1 MRIFTPL
8 LVLVL
13 FGYSAF
19 SSVKTDSLL
28 AQLKIELARKKVY
41 DDQKELRIKKLKANL
56 EATSKTNFNAQYN
69 ICGKLYE
76 EYKVYQFDSAYVYT
90 QKLLAISK
98 ITNNVSKQYDT
109 KIKVA
114 FLLLSSG
121 MFKET
126 FESLNQINTHFA
138 QR

>member
-1 MRIFTPL
+1 MRIFIPI

-13 FGYSAF
+13 YGHSAF

-28 AQLKIELARKKVY
+28 AQLKIELSRKKVY
-41 DDQKELRIKKLKANL
+41 DNQKELRIKKLKAQL
-56 EATSKTNFNAQYN
+56 AATSKNNYNAQYD

-76 EYKVYQFDSAYVYT
+76 EYKVYQYDSAYVYT

-98 ITNNVSKQYDT
+98 VTKDISKEYDS
-109 KIKVA
+109 KIKVG
-114 FLLLSSG
+114 FLLVSSG

-126 FESLNQINTHFA
+126 FDCLN
-138 QR
+138 